1 VKAMQQNQRNEGS
14 AHPGQSD
21 KLVAGLI
28 DDTQAERVA
37 ERLSAQGIPA
47 RVADGGFAAE
57 GRFGSRVIRG
67 ALAGALIAL
76 PIAIV
81 LPLLAWSRNHAGV
94 GPLVP
99 VFTIGA
105 VVVAIGAGLGTFL
118 AVARGARQ
126 VEEPSAVVMAKPHTP
141 MAAEEAAETI
151 QSVGGQQT
159 DPLVERGTDVRPVS
173 GRPHLG

>member
-1 VKAMQQNQRNEGS
+1 V
-14 AHPGQSD
+14 
-21 KLVAGLI
+21 
-28 DDTQAERVA
+28 
-37 ERLSAQGIPA
+37 

-57 GRFGSRVIRG
+57 SRFGSRVIRG

-76 PIAIV
+76 PIAIA
-81 LPLLAWSRNHAGV
+81 LSLLAWSRNHAGV

-105 VVVAIGAGLGTFL
+105 VLVAIGAGVGTFL

-126 VEEPSAVVMAKPHTP
+126 VEEPSAMVMAKPRTP

-151 QSVGGQQT
+151 QSAGGQQ
-159 DPLVERGTDVRPVS
+159 
-173 GRPHLG
+173 